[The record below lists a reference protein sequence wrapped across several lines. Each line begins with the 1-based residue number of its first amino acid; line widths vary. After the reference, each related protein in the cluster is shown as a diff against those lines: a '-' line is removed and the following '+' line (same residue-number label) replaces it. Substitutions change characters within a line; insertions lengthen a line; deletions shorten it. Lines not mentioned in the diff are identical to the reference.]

1 MSFRIGRIPRLLALL
16 CGAALCIATLSIGPS
31 VFAADGDL
39 DPTFNG
45 TGIVTT
51 NNAPV
56 EEARD
61 LVIQPDG
68 KIVVAGSA
76 GTSSFFNG
84 TLLDFQLARYNP
96 DGSLDTTFGSG
107 GIVTTDIDEI
117 DTLEAV
123 ALQPDGRIVVTGA
136 TSSGSVGEKL
146 VLVRYNA
153 DGSLDTTFGSG
164 GIVRMIGG
172 AGVEPAQDLVI
183 QPDGRIVVAGGSYD
197 EVSDTIFFTVYRF
210 DTNGSFDATFGSG
223 GIAIAPF
230 SGFAVGHQAYGV
242 ALQADGRIVVAGTG
256 RNGAADT
263 DFAVARFNTD
273 GSFDTT
279 FGSGGYAFTDVSGT
293 GEDDV
298 ARDLVIQP
306 DGKIVVVGYP
316 TESSEGA
323 AFGVTRYNA
332 DGSPDT
338 TFGAGGV
345 VVTTI
350 AGDTQADGVTLGAGG
365 TIVVAG
371 KAMAILRVARY
382 DSSGSLDP
390 SFGASGIVTTP
401 VGSDSAANA
410 VAVQSDGKIVAA
422 GLGNRNLVFPD
433 FFSDFAVVRYQ
444 GTPPPPPS
452 PTSKDQCKNGGWQTF
467 TNPSFKSQGAC
478 IKYVNGL

>member
-1 MSFRIGRIPRLLALL
+1 MCFRIGRIPRPSALL
-16 CGAALCIATLSIGPS
+16 CGAALCIAMLSIGPS

-51 NNAPV
+51 DNASF
-56 EEARD
+56 EYATD

-107 GIVTTDIDEI
+107 GIVTTDIDEL

-136 TSSGSVGEKL
+136 TRPIAADSEL
-146 VLVRYNA
+146 ALVRYNA

-164 GIVRMIGG
+164 GIVRIDIEGT
-172 AGVEPAQDLVI
+172 EPAQDLVI

-197 EVSDTIFFTVYRF
+197 LLLETYFFTVYRF
-210 DTNGSFDATFGSG
+210 ATNGSFDATFGSG
-223 GIAIAPF
+223 GIAIAPS
-230 SGFAVGHQAYGV
+230 SGSAVGHVAYGV

-256 RNGAADT
+256 VTEAGAT
-263 DFAVARFNTD
+263 DFTVARFNTD

-279 FGSGGYAFTDVSGT
+279 FGIGGYASTDVSGT

-306 DGKIVVVGYP
+306 DGKIVVAGYP
-316 TESSEGA
+316 TESDEGA

-350 AGDTQADGVTLGAGG
+350 AGDTQADGIALGAGG

-371 KAMAILRVARY
+371 KALAILRVARY
-382 DSSGSLDP
+382 DSNGSLDP

-410 VAVQSDGKIVAA
+410 VAIQSDGKIVVA

-452 PTSKDQCKNGGWQTF
+452 PTGKDQCKNGGWQTF
-467 TNPSFKSQGAC
+467 TNPSFNSQGAC